1 MNEMLMSMP
10 TTGTLIHAELAIRQ
24 LLSYVLFVVM
34 LPVLVATWIPSARRG
49 RAQRRQLEQHR
60 CAERPVVAR
69 ASTIQG

>member
-24 LLSYVLFVVM
+24 LLSYALFVLT
-34 LPVLVATWIPSARRG
+34 LPMLVATWIPSARQG
-49 RAQRRQLEQHR
+49 RADRRQLEQQPGVESP
-60 CAERPVVAR
+60 AAAT